1 MSNTS
6 MEMLRLSKIE
16 QKTLRDAGIK
26 VNKKL
31 IMDDRQPVK
40 DSELIHII
48 LNDVLK
54 RVTVNKRGEIIVE

>member
-1 MSNTS
+1 